1 MPVFISTGENPL
13 SVARPAFTPFLLLG
27 PVVAAVPGWLIDRVL
42 AHAIATMQSRHVA
55 VFDRFGPAMRKGGRQ
70 GTPVSDN
77 IDAADPQPHAQDG
90 GIGIV
95 VSPLDLGMDLY
106 MRLDPVKSVLR
117 RATAADRKAAEATI
131 IGPLPALLQ
140 LLEGTSDGDALFFS
154 RTLKIEGRTDIVVAL
169 RNALDGE
176 NIDIRQAVVESFGLL
191 GPVARRALKVAERGY
206 HRLDR
211 DMARFTD
218 AFAGTSDK
226 KQAGLA
232 GRVEDMSLRLAAA
245 ESQIRRRQPARGRA
259 PAASALG
266 TTGEGASFSAA
277 DYANSTKDDFS
288 MPEADKTPNGEGAL

>member
-1 MPVFISTGENPL
+1 M

-55 VFDRFGPAMRKGGRQ
+55 VFDRFGPATQKGGRNDA
-70 GTPVSDN
+70 PVKDRGEATVSQQ
-77 IDAADPQPHAQDG
+77 DAHEA

-106 MRLDPVKSVLR
+106 LRLDPVKSVLR
-117 RATAADRKAAEATI
+117 RATVADRKAAQATI

-176 NIDIRQAVVESFGLL
+176 NIDIRQAVVESFGML

-232 GRVEDMSLRLAAA
+232 DRVEDLSLRLASA
-245 ESQIRRRQPARGRA
+245 ESQIRRRQPARARGPVTPDA
-259 PAASALG
+259 GNASVGAVA
-266 TTGEGASFSAA
+266 EGKTFRAA

-288 MPEADKTPNGEGAL
+288 LPETDTPQKSGGAL

>member
-1 MPVFISTGENPL
+1 M

-27 PVVAAVPGWLIDRVL
+27 PIVAAMPGWLIDRVL
-42 AHAIATMQSRHVA
+42 AHAIATMQSRHAA
-55 VFDRFGPAMRKGGRQ
+55 VFDRFGPAMQKGKDAGDVAGQPYDGRDA
-70 GTPVSDN
+70 GT
-77 IDAADPQPHAQDG
+77 
-90 GIGIV
+90 GIV
-95 VSPLDLGMDLY
+95 VSPLDLGIDLY
-106 MRLDPVKSVLR
+106 LRLDPVKSVLR
-117 RATAADRKAAEATI
+117 RATVADRKAAQATI

-154 RTLKIEGRTDIVVAL
+154 RTLKIEGRTEIVVAL

-218 AFAGTSDK
+218 AFAGASDK

-232 GRVEDMSLRLAAA
+232 DRVEDLSLRLASA
-245 ESQIRRRQPARGRA
+245 ESQIRRRQPARGRG
-259 PAASALG
+259 PAVSVVAGPSVG
-266 TTGEGASFSAA
+266 TVGEAGTFRAA

-288 MPEADKTPNGEGAL
+288 LPETDTPQKSGGTL